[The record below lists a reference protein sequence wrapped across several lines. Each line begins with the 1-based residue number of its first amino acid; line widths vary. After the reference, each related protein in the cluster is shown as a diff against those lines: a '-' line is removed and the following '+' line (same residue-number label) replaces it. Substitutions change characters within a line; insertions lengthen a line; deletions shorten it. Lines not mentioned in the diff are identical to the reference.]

1 MFRPAEPR
9 LERVRPPAGEQVRGG
24 GSHHLDHADNPEPST
39 NKGGVCSATI
49 WTAVDTLVTLL
60 SQHFSILQ
68 SAPTLLV
75 VTTVIRINMT
85 SHKWLEDN
93 VICGHIAKSLH

>member
-9 LERVRPPAGEQVRGG
+9 LERVRPPAREQVRGG
-24 GSHHLDHADNPEPST
+24 GSHHLDRADNPAPSSE
-39 NKGGVCSATI
+39 GVCSATI

-60 SQHFSILQ
+60 SHHFSILQ
-68 SAPTLLV
+68 SVPTLLV

-93 VICGHIAKSLH
+93 VIFGHITKYCH